1 MTHSTLPAW
10 TAWAVSHDRE
20 VHFYSVILGFLG
32 TGALTNP
39 EGSQPNW
46 LKCPVQ
52 QGRRPLHY
60 PSRNPTEQRPPV
72 PINPESVLSP
82 PSTLVRARTHT
93 HWREGFWGVGL
104 WSRRTPCW
112 LCSNSFPKPPDWG
125 TLCSRHTRWQP
136 SRPRG
141 LLITLCTGDL
151 AGTAGS
157 KGLCPALGTQKALIS
172 ARPPQWSSE
181 GGLCP
186 LWGSASQLVPPCLL
200 IPDVPE

>member
-1 MTHSTLPAW
+1 MGTVFLMTHSTLPAW

-93 HWREGFWGVGL
+93 
-104 WSRRTPCW
+104 
-112 LCSNSFPKPPDWG
+112 
-125 TLCSRHTRWQP
+125 
-136 SRPRG
+136 
-141 LLITLCTGDL
+141 L
-151 AGTAGS
+151 AGRVLGCGPVEQKDS
-157 KGLCPALGTQKALIS
+157 LLALFEQL
-172 ARPPQWSSE
+172 
-181 GGLCP
+181 
-186 LWGSASQLVPPCLL
+186 SQTT
-200 IPDVPE
+200 